1 VVFGMPAAVI
11 AAGLADQILPIKE
24 VGPALVKGFC

>member
-1 VVFGMPAAVI
+1 MPAAVI
-11 AAGLADQILPIKE
+11 DAGLADQILPLKE

>member
-1 VVFGMPAAVI
+1 VFGMPAAVI
-11 AAGLADQILPIKE
+11 DAGLADHILALKD